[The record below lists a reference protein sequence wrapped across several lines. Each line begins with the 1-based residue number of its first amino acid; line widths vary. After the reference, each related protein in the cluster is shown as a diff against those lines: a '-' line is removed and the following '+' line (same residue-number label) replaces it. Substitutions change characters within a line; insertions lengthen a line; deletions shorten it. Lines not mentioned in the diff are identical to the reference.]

1 MIRRIRLISGSILF
15 AYVLVHFLN
24 HSLGIV
30 SLQAMVAML
39 EGVYH
44 TVSYRPVLSIL
55 YGSLIVHV
63 ALALYALWE
72 RRSLKLQACEAF
84 QYVLGFSIPIL
95 AAEHVTMTRI
105 DADLWGG
112 NFGHYEKLLAFFWYG
127 EPAKGAL
134 QIALLLA
141 VWVHSCIGLRF
152 WLRWRSWFPAAQP
165 YLLAVAL
172 IVPTLAIV
180 GDIVGGR
187 EIAVTEA
194 REPGHIARLLAE
206 QPPPAN
212 RPKIEEVTLQ
222 IQFVLLG
229 ALALVLGARLL
240 RHQWQKRRGVALIVY
255 PDGRSIEVVQGFT
268 VLEASRLLGV
278 PHASVCGG
286 KGRCS
291 TCRIRVRVAQEPLPE
306 PSWNEL
312 NVLRRI
318 GNPPNVRLACQL
330 RPRGAVEVTPLFLD
344 VAHARDPESIDH
356 PEYVH
361 GGEHRVVVLFA
372 DLRGFTGMSQNKLP
386 YDTLFVLNRFFKAM
400 GEGIE
405 AAGGHLDKFMGDG
418 LMALFGLETDPR
430 TACRQALAA
439 ARLMSEHLAHLNEA
453 MADDLDKPLRMAVGL
468 HFGPA
473 IVGDMGYGKVR
484 SLTAVGETVTLA
496 SNLHGACKRR
506 ECELIVSETVV
517 KMAEIDP
524 VASEREDMEIRSQ
537 ALPFPVY
544 AFKNARDLP
553 GRLSH

>member
-15 AYVLVHFLN
+15 AYVLVHFIN

-30 SLQAMVAML
+30 SLRAMETML
-39 EGVYH
+39 GGVYH
-44 TVSYRPVLSIL
+44 VVSYKPVLYAL

-72 RRSLKLQACEAF
+72 RRSLKLQAHETF

-105 DADLWGG
+105 DADLFGG
-112 NFGHYEKLLAFFWYG
+112 DFGHYEKLLAFFWYG
-127 EPAKGAL
+127 EPMKGAV
-134 QIALLLA
+134 QIVLLLA
-141 VWVHSCIGLRF
+141 VWIHSCIGFRF
-152 WLRWRSWFPAAQP
+152 WLRWRAWFPAAQP
-165 YLLAVAL
+165 YLLGFAL

-187 EIAVTEA
+187 EVAVIEA
-194 REPGHIARLLAE
+194 REPGHIARILAE
-206 QPPPAN
+206 QPPPEN
-212 RPKIEEVTLQ
+212 RPAIEEITLQ
-222 IQFVLLG
+222 LQFAFLG
-229 ALALVLGARLL
+229 ALALVLAARLL
-240 RHQWQKRRGVALIVY
+240 RHQWQRRRGVALIVY
-255 PDGRSIEVVQGFT
+255 PDGRSIEVVQGST

-278 PHASVCGG
+278 PHASICGG

-291 TCRIRVRVAQEPLPE
+291 TYRVRVRVAQESLPE

-312 NVLRRI
+312 AVLRRI

-330 RPRGAVEVTPLFLD
+330 RPRGPVEVTPLFLD
-344 VAHARDPESIDH
+344 TVHARESIDH

-361 GGEHRVVVLFA
+361 GGEQRVVVLFA
-372 DLRGFTGMSQNKLP
+372 DLRGFAGMSQNKLP

-400 GEGIE
+400 GEAIE
-405 AAGGHLDKFMGDG
+405 ATGGHLDKFMGDG

-453 MADDLDKPLRMAVGL
+453 LADDLDKPLRMAVGI

-484 SLTAVGETVTLA
+484 SLTAVGDTVALA

-517 KMAEIDP
+517 KTADIDP
-524 VASEREDMEIRSQ
+524 GASQREDMDIRGQ
-537 ALPFPVY
+537 ALPFPIY
-544 AFKNARDLP
+544 ALKNARDLP
-553 GRLSH
+553 QQGLAH